1 MMTLTKTVFSTLLLA
16 PAAQAQC
23 PVHTIILKGRVDT
36 LAPNSR
42 VKVQLSYPKQQSG
55 ESAEATLQ
63 DESFTL
69 PIEFLTQSSR
79 PLLTN
84 LKPKCDRKPNAV
96 RVTLLVGDEEKHQ
109 ITLDFP
115 RDFTMIDASAYTPRS
130 QIILKDA
137 R

>member
-1 MMTLTKTVFSTLLLA
+1 MFSAATTLLCTLLLA
-16 PAAQAQC
+16 AAAHAQC

-36 LAPNSR
+36 LTPNSR
-42 VKVQLSYPKQQSG
+42 VKVHLSYPKQQSG
-55 ESAEATLQ
+55 ESAGATLQ
-63 DESFTL
+63 DESFRI

-96 RVTLLVGDEEKHQ
+96 VVTLLGGNEEKQQ

-130 QIILKDA
+130 EIILKDA
-137 R
+137 N